1 MEETKIQPMS
11 LRSALFH
18 FFVPAILVTLNIY
31 FIMAFF
37 ATLGVSTFINY
48 FIIYATLPM
57 LLLLIVSIIAYQ
69 REGHEMTWRAFTQR
83 FRLYR
88 MTGKDWL
95 WTILLFLIM
104 FLSVGILSFTSV
116 IIASFLPPP
125 EFWPDE
131 LHPLKRSDSMGTIP
145 SEFVGQPLPGNWGVV
160 IVLLISLIIATLGEE
175 LWWRGY
181 ILPRQELEHGEKTW
195 IIHGILWGLFHF
207 FLPWNLIALLPGTLV
222 LSYVAQK
229 LKNTWPA
236 IIAHG
241 LANGLMVM
249 MVVILGIL
257 GT

>member
-1 MEETKIQPMS
+1 MEKIQPMS
-11 LRSALFH
+11 LGSALLH
-18 FFVPAILVTLNIY
+18 FLIPALLVTLNIY
-31 FIMAFF
+31 LIMAFF
-37 ATLGVSTFINY
+37 VTLGLPIFVNY

-57 LLLLIVSIIAYQ
+57 LLLLLASIIAYQ
-69 REGHEMTWRAFTQR
+69 REGNEMTWMDFTQR
-83 FRLYR
+83 FRLKR
-88 MTGKDWL
+88 MTGRDWL

-104 FLSVGILSFTSV
+104 FLSVGILSFTSI

-125 EFWPDE
+125 TFWPDE
-131 LHPLKRSDSMGTIP
+131 LNPLKRSDSMGTIP
-145 SEFVGQPLPGNWGVV
+145 TEFVGQPLPGNWWVV
-160 IVLLISLIIATLGEE
+160 IVLFISLIIATFGEE

-207 FLPWNLIALLPGTLV
+207 FLPWNLIALLPGTIT

-249 MVVILGIL
+249 VVVILGII
-257 GT
+257 GA